1 MNTNNVNRI
10 SKVKSKLPT
19 KFVKSIGTLLLI
31 TVCLIVY
38 MNFLTEDPE
47 VTLTKG
53 LSLKQL
59 SKQTSVES
67 VMKSIGTSNA
77 SLPGVSGSGSGVT
90 ADDEK
95 IIMMSETEC
104 WKYLTNDIFSSQ
116 PQGSWGSHKAALD
129 KLESANKVPLK
140 IKCWVW
146 KKPDK
151 SPGQSSKDLTKVE
164 STDTIQVNAKLK
176 DIWEHAFT
184 DIFNDPS
191 QPVWNTS
198 DGGRGCYNNRAK
210 RNNPANKP
218 STHAFGCAVDFN
230 PATSVTVNGIHSG
243 NGAGNG
249 YHVLTEAEWNKLP
262 ETQAKYN
269 CIYRGC
275 AIEKIFKSY
284 GFVWGGDWSNYRDVM
299 HFSFIGEGTNTRK
312 QGQDNYK
319 KYKTK

>member
-1 MNTNNVNRI
+1 MRMNINKVNRI
-10 SKVKSKLPT
+10 SKRKSELPAKLTKSIGIMLTVTICAITYMNFMTDDPDVKLIKGLNITQINKKTSVESLS
-19 KFVKSIGTLLLI
+19 KSIGTA
-31 TVCLIVY
+31 TTFV
-38 MNFLTEDPE
+38 
-47 VTLTKG
+47 
-53 LSLKQL
+53 
-59 SKQTSVES
+59 
-67 VMKSIGTSNA
+67 
-77 SLPGVSGSGSGVT
+77 PGVTSTSPGVT

-104 WKYLTNDIFSSQ
+104 WKYLTNNIFSSQ
-116 PQGSWGSHKAALD
+116 PQGSWGTHKAALN

-140 IKCWVW
+140 FKCWVW
-146 KKPDK
+146 KNPD
-151 SPGQSSKDLTKVE
+151 PNSKDLTKVE

-198 DGGRGCYNNRAK
+198 DDGRGCYINRAK

-230 PATSVTVNGIHSG
+230 PSTSVTVNGIHSG
-243 NGAGNG
+243 NGAGTG
-249 YHVLTEAEWNKLP
+249 YHVLTESEWKQLP
-262 ETQAKYN
+262 ETQEKYN

-275 AIEKIFKSY
+275 AVEKIFKSY
-284 GFVWGGDWSNYRDVM
+284 GFVWGGDWSSYRDVM
-299 HFSFIGEGTNTRK
+299 HFSFIGEGANTRK